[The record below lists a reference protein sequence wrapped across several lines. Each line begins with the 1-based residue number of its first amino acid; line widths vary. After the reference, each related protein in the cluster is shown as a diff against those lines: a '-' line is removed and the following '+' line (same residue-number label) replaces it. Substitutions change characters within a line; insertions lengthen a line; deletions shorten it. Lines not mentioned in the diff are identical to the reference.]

1 MANDAIA
8 SKANVVREFLYAHL
22 LELNIMASAVSTVLF
37 CQIEV
42 LMSWSLNGLPVNY
55 SFECFSTMLACMCV
69 GSHGWSSCT
78 FASHDRNSPYW
89 WILCWVSSTLGM
101 SNSNEYEDFTI
112 KKPVIVV
119 DIQKN
124 LSKASRSKLIQ
135 VRVNPNLALG
145 LWILILGV
153 EEELQQTNLG
163 YCSWRT

>member
-1 MANDAIA
+1 
-8 SKANVVREFLYAHL
+8 
-22 LELNIMASAVSTVLF
+22 
-37 CQIEV
+37 
-42 LMSWSLNGLPVNY
+42 
-55 SFECFSTMLACMCV
+55 
-69 GSHGWSSCT
+69 
-78 FASHDRNSPYW
+78 
-89 WILCWVSSTLGM
+89 
-101 SNSNEYEDFTI
+101 
-112 KKPVIVV
+112 VV